1 MVKLKKIVE
10 CFMNPKFFKYYL
22 KGVSPLFELTPLI
35 KSINQVNTL
44 IDIGSN
50 KGQFS
55 SIMKSFFPNIS
66 IHSFEPQKDELEIQ
80 KKLLGNIN
88 IDYYE
93 FALGSEEKTME
104 FNITKR
110 KDSSSLLSPL
120 LTNNNSYLNKKKINV
135 TVKKLDN
142 VLDINSLKKPIII
155 KLDVQG
161 FELRALMGSISFLE
175 EVDYIISEVS
185 FIDVYQDQVSSS
197 ELIRFLEAKNFIIKK
212 RTNLSILNGKKFQED
227 ILFVKKKN
235 YQIK

>member
-1 MVKLKKIVE
+1 MVKFKKIVE
-10 CFMNPKFFKYYL
+10 CLKNPKFFKHYL
-22 KGVSPLFELTPLI
+22 KGVSPLFELIPLI
-35 KSINQVNTL
+35 KTIDQANTL

-55 SIMKSFFPNIS
+55 LIMKSFFPNIS

-80 KKLLGNIN
+80 KKLLGNNN

-93 FALGSEEKTME
+93 FALGNEEIEME
-104 FNITKR
+104 FNITRR
-110 KDSSSLLSPL
+110 KDSSSLLSPIL
-120 LTNNNSYLNKKKINV
+120 SNNNSYLNNKKINV

-142 VLDINSLKKPIII
+142 VLDINSLKKPIIM

-227 ILFVKKKN
+227 ILFVKKN
-235 YQIK
+235 NL